1 LRIDAELRAKVAHR
15 AGFRC
20 EYCLLHE
27 QDAGFAH
34 EVDHIIGR
42 QHGGETA
49 DGNLAYACLIC
60 NRFKGPNLSSVDSS
74 GAIIPLFHPRL
85 QRWADHFRLTGAVIQ
100 PLTATGEATA
110 NLLRLNAVERVVE
123 RSVLQRLNRYPL
135 QK

>member
-27 QDAGFAH
+27 QDAGFGH

-49 DGNLAYACLIC
+49 PGNLAYACLIC

-74 GAIIPLFHPRL
+74 GTIIPLFHPRL

-100 PLTATGEATA
+100 PLTATGEATT

-123 RSVLQRLNRYPL
+123 RSVLQRLNRYPR
-135 QK
+135 Q